1 VDLSVFPRQQEQMLA
16 MQWHTHMYSCC
27 SRNLCASWSLLSGSN
42 SGTVCCPAVLLYC
55 RLQRYLTD
63 MRAHMPPSH
72 RAFLADLE
80 AGPSVRAAVD
90 DLSSS
95 SSSSSDSSTNGSLVE
110 AYNEA
115 VHQLERFRAQH
126 RGFAQQY
133 IAQWS
138 KKDTT
143 GTGGSDFMPALT
155 GFKKTTA
162 SFKMKV

>member
-1 VDLSVFPRQQEQMLA
+1 
-16 MQWHTHMYSCC
+16 
-27 SRNLCASWSLLSGSN
+27 
-42 SGTVCCPAVLLYC
+42 
-55 RLQRYLTD
+55 

-72 RAFLADLE
+72 RAFLAELE

-90 DLSSS
+90 DLSTQSS
-95 SSSSSDSSTNGSLVE
+95 SSSNGSLVE

-126 RGFAQQY
+126 RSFAQQY

-138 KKDTT
+138 RKDTT

-162 SFKMKV
+162 SFKMKT